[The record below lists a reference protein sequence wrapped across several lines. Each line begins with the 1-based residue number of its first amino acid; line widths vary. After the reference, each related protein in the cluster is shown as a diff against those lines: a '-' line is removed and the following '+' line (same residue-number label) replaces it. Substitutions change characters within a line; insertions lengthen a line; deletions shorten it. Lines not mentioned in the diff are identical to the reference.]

1 MFLVTGVASLQSTV
15 AGHCVYS
22 TLHMYSPAS
31 EYRRPD
37 ICRLLDRVS
46 VAVVIVNRVS
56 LLSSA
61 PFFGHCH
68 WYW

>member
-1 MFLVTGVASLQSTV
+1 MFLVTGVASLQSTA

-22 TLHMYSPAS
+22 TPHMYSPAS

-46 VAVVIVNRVS
+46 VAVVIVN
-56 LLSSA
+56 
-61 PFFGHCH
+61 
-68 WYW
+68 